1 MVKLMKSFIY
11 FFIIVIISSS
21 SLLAQKQHNFKL
33 TSGFG
38 YYDPEIGGD
47 KANYFYSNIS
57 YQLPNKLF
65 IGFEFGSSLVFRK
78 HDGLLL
84 ESNRSKRNYEHWYLY
99 NLTFQKEFIPKHNK
113 KHTFYVGSGI
123 LFEQKKFSDISI
135 FLRLVEPPDEYEIVE
150 IVSLNDNG
158 FSNDLG
164 LILSGGYSY
173 RFISKLEL
181 GLRLRTNLLYETG
194 YGGFIISPFISLKF

>member
-1 MVKLMKSFIY
+1 MKPFIY
-11 FFIIVIISSS
+11 FFVIVAINTSPLFS
-21 SLLAQKQHNFKL
+21 QDQHNFKV

-38 YYDPEIGGD
+38 YYEPEIGGD

-78 HDGLLL
+78 HEGLLL
-84 ESNRSKRNYEHWYLY
+84 ESNKTKRNYEHWYLY
-99 NLTFQKEFIPKHNK
+99 NLTLQKEFILKHSK
-113 KHTFYVGSGI
+113 KHSFYVGSGI
-123 LFEQKKFSDISI
+123 VFEQKKYSDVSV
-135 FLRLVEPPDEYEIVE
+135 FLRLVQLPDEFEIIE
-150 IVSLNDNG
+150 TVSLNDNG

-173 RFISKLEL
+173 RIKSQLEL

-194 YGGFIISPFISLKF
+194 YGGYIISPFIALKI